1 MLDAELLE
9 ALDGTVAVA
18 HSANLFSAVER
29 HQEGRLAF
37 TDHAT
42 LRSMTFG
49 GLRDAAR
56 RSALRLQQLQV
67 QRGDVVA
74 FFAEGSGLDLMPMLL
89 ACAGL
94 GVRLLASDA
103 ALPRSA
109 ALTVVEQCRPKLV
122 HRPEGAHQGWG
133 LEKGEARLI
142 THGEWRRRRV
152 RRDTGSDRRIS
163 GPDLQDEPCLIVYT
177 SGTTAPPKPVLLTPA
192 GLLEMARAFRG
203 AYPVTGED
211 TFFAASPLATANGI
225 GISGVIPMLA
235 GAHVVLASRSI
246 LADPEMYW
254 AAVDQADATICELPA
269 SRIPLLLDADGPTRT
284 VPRRLRFVLSS
295 GGRLPDARRQAAEA
309 LWGRRVYQGYGTA
322 ETGYWTACT
331 PYGSSGGGTL
341 KPLNGTDIL
350 IRPLRAP
357 PSLLSGV
364 HPSDHED
371 AAPDEAGPAIGEI
384 LVRGAAVTPG
394 YHRKTGSTHTAF
406 EGGYFRTGD
415 IGSLD
420 RDGGL
425 RVLGRCKDFVVRKG
439 RGVLLSDI
447 DAVLAQHPAIIECKT
462 VADRNSGGG
471 QRITS
476 VCVASEPAL
485 DLHAWLA
492 ERVGAAWLPDQ
503 VVFAAALPRGPGGEI
518 STDLLQSIAGN
529 RLQDEIVGALT
540 ARKFRRN
547 PPHKEGALRELVQEA
562 ILGHG
567 PLRFFTFWGCGPR
580 RTADEPEIAALAALG
595 ELLDA
600 ARPAPWMRAEVSI
613 IFTDAHATANGH
625 SQDHSSSYF
634 GGGRTGST
642 RVGRIVHTRVA
653 GVGVARP
660 DGGSGAPIRGN
671 GGA

>member
-1 MLDAELLE
+1 M
-9 ALDGTVAVA
+9 
-18 HSANLFSAVER
+18 
-29 HQEGRLAF
+29 
-37 TDHAT
+37 
-42 LRSMTFG
+42 
-49 GLRDAAR
+49 R
-56 RSALRLQQLQV
+56 R
-67 QRGDVVA
+67 
-74 FFAEGSGLDLMPMLL
+74 
-89 ACAGL
+89 
-94 GVRLLASDA
+94 
-103 ALPRSA
+103 LPRSA
-109 ALTVVEQCRPKLV
+109 ALTAIEQCRPKLV
-122 HRPEGAHQGWG
+122 LVPEGAHQGWG

-142 THGEWRRRRV
+142 THGEWRRDDGCAATREAP
-152 RRDTGSDRRIS
+152 RIS

-211 TFFAASPLATANGI
+211 TLFAASPLATANGI

-269 SRIPLLLDADGPTRT
+269 SRIPLLLDADGPART

-295 GGRLPDARRQAAEA
+295 GGRLPDARHQAAEA

-331 PYGSSGGGTL
+331 PYGSSCGGTL

-371 AAPDEAGPAIGEI
+371 AAPDEARPAIGEI

-462 VADRNSGGG
+462 VADGNSGGG

-547 PPHKEGALRELVQEA
+547 PPHQEGALRELVQEA

-580 RTADEPEIAALAALG
+580 RTADEPELAALAALG

-634 GGGRTGST
+634 GAVERAARELDASFTRESQVWASHGLTVDQVRRFAATAELEEEWRRFPLRERFIEQASRHSRQTDKEAAARHYFATCKLERQVLAAAYPRSIFLTYNGPEFNECFPDVPTLYIYPGPRGRTVKPWFT
-642 RVGRIVHTRVA
+642 
-653 GVGVARP
+653 
-660 DGGSGAPIRGN
+660 
-671 GGA
+671 